1 MSRKRTYEYDEN
13 EVQQLMEERNIAA
26 DIARR
31 IIYQREYYKKWY
43 EEHQDERKQYYK
55 RWRMTK

>member
-13 EVQQLMEERNIAA
+13 EVHQLMEERNIAA

-55 RWRMTK
+55 KWRMTK

>member
-13 EVQQLMEERNIAA
+13 EVQQLMEERNIAES
-26 DIARR
+26 IARH

-43 EEHQDERKQYYK
+43 EEHQDERKEYFK
-55 RWRMTK
+55 RWRITK